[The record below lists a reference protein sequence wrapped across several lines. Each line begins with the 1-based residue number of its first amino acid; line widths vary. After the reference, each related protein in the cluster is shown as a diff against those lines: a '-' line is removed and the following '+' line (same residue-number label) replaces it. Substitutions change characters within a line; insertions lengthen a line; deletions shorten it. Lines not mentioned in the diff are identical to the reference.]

1 MILAGRR
8 INDGMGKYVAE
19 QTVKQMIQNGGSV
32 KGAAVNVLG
41 LTFKEN
47 CPDLRN
53 SRVVDVIEELRSYG
67 VQVHVHDPVADAGE
81 AKHEYGIELKEWQAG
96 GAGPRLEGLAALAVP
111 SETRQRVGQGS
122 TVQRP
127 RPPAAIAAFLP
138 DCGDENHAHRHPPRR
153 RHPARE
159 AAPGARQRFAPF
171 SIPSATKNA
180 SVGESFSIDHG

>member
-67 VQVHVHDPVADAGE
+67 IQVHVHDPVADAGE
-81 AKHEYGIELKEWQAG
+81 AKHEYGIELKEWQAL
-96 GAGPRLEGLAALAVP
+96 PVAAATVLAVAHKELLGRP
-111 SETRQRVGQGS
+111 ISDFAGKTIPGGCLVDVKSKLDPQAVRALGLRVW
-122 TVQRP
+122 R
-127 RPPAAIAAFLP
+127 L
-138 DCGDENHAHRHPPRR
+138 
-153 RHPARE
+153 
-159 AAPGARQRFAPF
+159 
-171 SIPSATKNA
+171 
-180 SVGESFSIDHG
+180 